1 MEGNGYGDRSLGVGG
16 GYDHDL
22 TPTPVRLVGPGLGCD
37 LTLVGL
43 GYDLTPVVLPLWK
56 GLGSWGQVLEG

>member
-1 MEGNGYGDRSLGVGG
+1 MEGNGYGDRSLDVD
-16 GYDHDL
+16 DHDL
-22 TPTPVRLVGPGLGCD
+22 TLVGRVGPGLGCD